1 MKTLE
6 RQSLYGKNRHV
17 VQLETDEERRWT
29 NDQIRI
35 ACDNHGDPNGY
46 DCPFGG
52 SVFRKGND
60 IVEVFVYID

>member
-6 RQSLYGKNRHV
+6 RQSMYGKNRHL
-17 VQLETDEERRWT
+17 VQLETDEERAWT

-35 ACDNHGDPNGY
+35 ACDNYGDPNGY

-52 SVFRKGND
+52 TVTRNGD
-60 IVEVFVYID
+60 ICEVFVYID